1 MIPGVTPFGTREGLA
16 FFGLEIRSALAS
28 CGSAAAALAIVAV
41 GGTVSS
47 DDDIEVGRAD
57 NERR

>member
-28 CGSAAAALAIVAV
+28 CGSAAALAIVAA